1 MRVGRGVRGLV
12 GRGARSRGARHGL
25 WMLMAAALLTTAC
38 FRQPDPED
46 AAEPPEPTYLRV
58 DNQAFADMTIYAV
71 RGSQR
76 VRLGMA
82 NGVSTTRLRIPNSLL
97 FGSSVLAF
105 IADPIGGGRT
115 PISQEIT
122 VSPGDEVL
130 LLIPAR

>member
-1 MRVGRGVRGLV
+1 MLLAAGL
-12 GRGARSRGARHGL
+12 
-25 WMLMAAALLTTAC
+25 LLTAC

-76 VRLGMA
+76 LRLGTV
-82 NGVSTTRLRIPNSLL
+82 NGITTTKLRIPNSIL
-97 FGSSVLAF
+97 FGTTVLAF
-105 IADPIGGGRT
+105 IADPIGGGRL
-115 PISQEIT
+115 PISQEIA
-122 VSPGDEVL
+122 VSPGDEVV